1 MVARCE
7 TSTTLYLGLLVCL
20 NHSPYV
26 SNSESDA
33 SGNSA
38 NDTV

>member
-7 TSTTLYLGLLVCL
+7 MSKTLYLGLLVCL

-26 SNSESDA
+26 SNSESHA
-33 SGNSA
+33 SVNSA
-38 NDTV
+38 ND